1 MRSEVRHDDGMAEP
15 LTTPGFHEHF
25 AAWIDGRAERL
36 PVWRTFGM
44 QAVAIDD
51 HGATIRL
58 PLEPFHLDAAG
69 RLPAGIVA
77 VLADSAVGCSLAASM
92 ERSDSAQPSVT
103 VTLTLEPTV
112 EQLPTRGHLECTGRL
127 IARHDP
133 HVLMG
138 GSVFDDTGRQVAEVR
153 AWFSLLPGR
162 LPPEI
167 SWEDPDASLG
177 PDGGR
182 LDGPDAGLGPIGAH
196 LGLIR
201 ESGGPLRLRSRPG
214 LCNRLGTLHGGVG
227 ALLAD
232 LAAGAALDS
241 IGPARGLPAPTAPQY
256 QPLTTTYSYLRTTG
270 RAGEIVD
277 VEAEVV
283 KPGRAVAM
291 AESRVLTADGRVA
304 LHAVVNADVAAR

>member
-1 MRSEVRHDDGMAEP
+1 MAEP
-15 LTTPGFHEHF
+15 LTPPGFHEHF
-25 AAWIDGRAERL
+25 GAWIDGRAERL

-51 HGATIRL
+51 DGATIRL
-58 PLEPFHLDAAG
+58 PIEPFHLDAAG

-77 VLADSAVGCSLAASM
+77 VLSDSAVGCSLAASM
-92 ERSDSAQPSVT
+92 ERSDTAQPSVT

-112 EQLPTRGHLECTGRL
+112 ERLPTTGHLECTGRV

-138 GSVFDDTGRQVAEVR
+138 ASVHDDRGEQVAEVR

-162 LPPEI
+162 VPTEI
-167 SWEDPDASLG
+167 SWDDPDASFPPDDG
-177 PDGGR
+177 P

-196 LGLIR
+196 LGLTR
-201 ESGGPLRLRSRPG
+201 PEGGPLRLRSRPG

-232 LAAGAALDS
+232 LAAGATL
-241 IGPARGLPAPTAPQY
+241 GGEQY

-270 RAGEIVD
+270 RGGEIVD
-277 VEAEVV
+277 IEAEVV

-304 LHAVVNADVAAR
+304 LHAVVNADVAPR